1 MKYKFFLLS
10 GMALSILSACQQQS
24 PRYMPGE
31 YPQARVDST
40 VIDDYFGN
48 PVPDPYRWLEND
60 TSAETKA
67 WVEAQRQLT
76 ADYFRHIPFRDRLKQ
91 RLTELQNYERVSA
104 PYKNGGRYFFSKND
118 GLQNQNVIYVQDS
131 LGAEPRVF
139 LDPNG
144 LSDDGI
150 VAYAGMS
157 VSKDGKY
164 AAYVI
169 HRNGSDWSE
178 IYVMDVATGKLL
190 DDHIE
195 WAKFTD
201 AAWCGDGF
209 YYAAYD
215 APDAH
220 AYSGKNENHKIYYH
234 TVGTVQ
240 SADKLIYEN
249 PAQPYYFHSVQLSE
263 DERYMFLMESGQGA
277 GHTLWIKDLRNPKE
291 LRFRLIADNMDFF
304 YYPVD
309 IIDGTLYI
317 YTNYNAPKGR
327 ICYVPVQTPEM
338 DNWKDLIPESEQV
351 ISAVNLA
358 AGHLIVTYSQDASDH
373 AFVYT
378 MQGEKKQ
385 EIQFPTFGA
394 VGFSCDY
401 KESDIFYTFTSFTFP
416 ASVYRYDMERNASS
430 PYIIPKVDFAPE
442 EYVTEQLFV
451 PSKDGT
457 RVPLFLTYKK
467 DLKRDGSNPTLLYGY
482 GGFNISLTPGFSP
495 SRIAFLEKG
504 GIYVQ
509 ANLRG
514 GNEYGEEWHLAGTK
528 MQKQNVF
535 DDFIAAAEYL
545 IANRYTSP
553 ERLAIEGGS
562 NGGLLVGACT
572 NQRPDLFRVAVPS
585 VGVMDML
592 RYHKFTIG
600 WNWASDY
607 GTSEDSE
614 EMFLYLKNYSPL
626 HTIRSG
632 AGVRY
637 PAVLV
642 TTADHD
648 DRVVPAHSFK
658 YAATLQAAQT
668 GDEPKLI
675 RIDSKAGHG
684 AGKPI
689 SKRLEEQADV
699 YSFILYNM
707 NLSY

>member
-1 MKYKFFLLS
+1 MYKFLIFS
-10 GMALSILSACQQQS
+10 GMTLSLLSACQQQS
-24 PRYMPGE
+24 SRYMPNE
-31 YPQARVDST
+31 YPQARMDST
-40 VIDDYFGN
+40 VIDDYFGHS
-48 PVPDPYRWLEND
+48 VPDPYRWLEND
-60 TSAETKA
+60 TSTETKT
-67 WVEAQRQLT
+67 WVEAQRELT

-139 LDPNG
+139 LDPNH
-144 LSDDGI
+144 LSDDGT

-178 IYVMDVATGKLL
+178 IYVMDVTTGQLL

-201 AAWCGDGF
+201 AAWCGHGF
-209 YYAAYD
+209 YYTAYD

-234 TVGTVQ
+234 VIGTKQAEDELV
-240 SADKLIYEN
+240 YEN

-277 GHTLWIKDLRNPKE
+277 GHTLWIKDLRNPQERK
-291 LRFRLIADNMDFF
+291 FRLIADNMDFF
-304 YYPVD
+304 YYPID

-317 YTNYNAPKGR
+317 YTNYKAPKGR
-327 ICYVPVQTPEM
+327 ICHVSVQSPEM
-338 DNWKDLIPESEQV
+338 DKWQDLIPEGEQV

-358 AGHLIVTYSQDASDH
+358 AGHFIVTYSQDASDH

-378 MQGEKKQ
+378 MQGERKQ
-385 EIQFPTFGA
+385 EILFPTFGA

-401 KESDIFYTFTSFTFP
+401 KERDIFYTFTSFTFP
-416 ASVYRYDMERNASS
+416 TSVYRYDLERNESS
-430 PYIIPKVDFAPE
+430 PYIVPKVDFNPE
-442 EYVTEQLFV
+442 EYTTEQLFV
-451 PSKDGT
+451 TSKDST
-457 RVPLFLTYKK
+457 RIPLFLTYKK
-467 DLKRDGSNPTLLYGY
+467 DLKRDGTNPTLLYGY

-504 GIYVQ
+504 GIYAQ

-535 DDFIAAAEYL
+535 DDFIAAAEHL

-553 ERLAIEGGS
+553 DRLAIEGGS
-562 NGGLLVGACT
+562 NGGLLVGACV

-626 HTIRSG
+626 HTIYG
-632 AGVRY
+632 GDEVHY
-637 PAVLV
+637 PAILV

-668 GDEPKLI
+668 GTEPKLI

-689 SKRLEEQADV
+689 SKRLEELADV

>member
-1 MKYKFFLLS
+1 MTLS
-10 GMALSILSACQQQS
+10 LLSACRQPDS
-24 PRYMPGE
+24 RYMPGE
-31 YPQARVDST
+31 YPQTRADST
-40 VIDDYFGN
+40 VIDDYFGH

-60 TSAETKA
+60 TSAETGA

-131 LGAEPRVF
+131 LDAEPRVF
-139 LDPNG
+139 LDPNR
-144 LSDDGI
+144 LSDDGT

-157 VSKDGKY
+157 VSKNGKY

-178 IYVMDVATGKLL
+178 IYVMDVATGQLL

-201 AAWCGDGF
+201 AAWCGNGF
-209 YYAAYD
+209 YYAAYN

-234 TVGTVQ
+234 TVGTGQ
-240 SADKLIYEN
+240 EADELVYEN
-249 PAQPYYFHSVQLSE
+249 PARPYYFHSVQLSE
-263 DERYMFLMESGQGA
+263 DERYMFLLESGQGA
-277 GHTLWIKDLRNPKE
+277 GHTLSIKDLQNPADRK
-291 LRFRLIADNMDFF
+291 FRLIADNMDFF
-304 YYPVD
+304 YYPID

-327 ICYVPVQTPEM
+327 VCRVPVRTPEI
-338 DNWKDLIPESEQV
+338 DKWEDLIPESEQV

-358 AGHLIVTYSQDASDH
+358 AGHIIVTYSQDASDR

-378 MQGEKKQ
+378 MQGERKQ

-394 VGFSCDY
+394 TGFSCDY
-401 KESDIFYTFTSFTFP
+401 KERDIFYTFTSFTFP
-416 ASVYRYDMERNASS
+416 ASVYRYDLESNESV
-430 PYIIPKVDFAPE
+430 PYIVPEVDFIPE

-451 PSKDGT
+451 TSKDGT

-467 DLKRDGSNPTLLYGY
+467 SLKRDGTNPTLLYGY

-504 GIYVQ
+504 GIYAQ

-528 MQKQNVF
+528 MNKQNVF
-535 DDFIAAAEYL
+535 DDFIAAAEHL
-545 IANRYTSP
+545 IANKYTSP
-553 ERLAIEGGS
+553 DYLAIEGGS
-562 NGGLLVGACT
+562 NGGLLVGACV
-572 NQRPDLFRVAVPS
+572 NQRPDLFRVAIPS

-614 EMFLYLKNYSPL
+614 EMFRYLKNYSPL
-626 HTIRSG
+626 HTIKSG
-632 AGVRY
+632 AAIHY

-658 YAATLQAAQT
+658 YVATLQAART
-668 GDEPKLI
+668 GSEPKLI

-707 NLSY
+707 NLDY

>member
-1 MKYKFFLLS
+1 MYKFLIIS
-10 GMALSILSACQQQS
+10 GMTLSLLSACRQQ
-24 PRYMPGE
+24 PARYMPSE
-31 YPQARVDST
+31 YPQARMDST
-40 VIDDYFGN
+40 VVDDYFGT

-60 TSAETKA
+60 TSAETKE

-104 PYKNGGRYFFSKND
+104 PYKTGGHYFFSKND
-118 GLQNQNVIYVQDS
+118 GLQNQNVIYIQDS
-131 LGAEPRVF
+131 LGAEPRIF
-139 LDPNG
+139 LDPNS
-144 LSDDGI
+144 LSDDGT

-178 IYVMDVATGKLL
+178 IYVMDVAAGQLL

-195 WAKFTD
+195 WAKFTG
-201 AAWCGDGF
+201 AEWCGNGF

-234 TVGTVQ
+234 AIGTEQ
-240 SADKLIYEN
+240 TADKLVYEN
-249 PAQPYYFHSVQLSE
+249 PAQPYYFHSVQLSK

-277 GHTLWIKDLRNPKE
+277 GHTLWIRDLHDPKDRQ
-291 LRFRLIADNMDFF
+291 FRLIAGNMDFF
-304 YYPVD
+304 YYPID

-317 YTNYNAPKGR
+317 YTNYHAPKGR
-327 ICYVPVQTPEM
+327 ICGVPVQSPEL
-338 DNWKDLIPESEQV
+338 DKWQDLVPECNQV

-358 AGHLIVTYSQDASDH
+358 DGHLIVTYSQDASDH

-378 MQGEKKQ
+378 MQGERKQ
-385 EIQFPTFGA
+385 EIVFPTFGT

-401 KESDIFYTFTSFTFP
+401 KEHDIFYVFTSFTFP
-416 ASVYRYDMERNASS
+416 TSVYRYDLERNESS
-430 PYIIPKVDFAPE
+430 PYIVPKVDFNPE
-442 EYVTEQLFV
+442 EYKTEQLFV
-451 PSKDGT
+451 TGKDGT
-457 RVPLFLTYKK
+457 RIPLFLTYKK
-467 DLKRDGSNPTLLYGY
+467 DLKRDGNNPTYLYGY
-482 GGFNISLTPGFSP
+482 GGFNISLTPGFAP

-504 GIYVQ
+504 GIY
-509 ANLRG
+509 AHACLRG

-528 MQKQNVF
+528 MRKQNVF

-545 IANRYTSP
+545 IENRYTSP
-553 ERLAIEGGS
+553 ARLAIEGGS
-562 NGGLLVGACT
+562 NGGLLVGACV
-572 NQRPDLFRVAVPS
+572 NQRPDLFRVAVPC

-614 EMFLYLKNYSPL
+614 EMFRYLKGYSPL
-626 HTIRSG
+626 HTIHSG
-632 AGVRY
+632 TDVRY
-637 PAVLV
+637 PAILV

-668 GDEPKLI
+668 GTEPKLI

-689 SKRLEEQADV
+689 SKRLEEQADI